1 MANKK
6 TSLRESLLSYF
17 ESRKDGKSPDLTPKK
32 KIKPQAPKRI
42 PNQITSLPVDEGKR
56 PDSGLPDIKKSIDS
70 LVNALGKMTSSS
82 NTTNNNKTI
91 NNNRNTFNNRTDV
104 NNSHKNSSTNTSNSS
119 NTNSSIRTSNNNS
132 SMNSL
137 TTNDIFNSVRKS
149 FMEQN
154 INKSSGKMKN
164 PKLIVSKTIPFIKNS
179 LVNNSEETTNENN
192 VITKDITNKIEKI
205 SKEITPKVIK
215 LNKRKN
221 DYKTTHASKKI
232 PRVIELTK
240 MNEKTQNVFKN
251 LSNKMYTVVPS
262 KTSSKILSSLIKYE
276 SNNTMQRNF
285 DKSETFNSMMNIR
298 NLIGK
303 EKYNVMQVPALQE
316 GGIVSKPTL
325 AMVGEG
331 GRPEEIRPIN
341 KNNPT
346 PNQLEIQKSQNPSA
360 TSVGV
365 DSMNKNAALKVEKEN
380 DPTSGGSDAGNQ
392 NMIVNSPTIPAQ
404 DAPARTNPSF
414 EHGATKSS
422 KALSTQTHYP
432 RWRRTMG

>member
-1 MANKK
+1 MSNKK

-32 KIKPQAPKRI
+32 KIKPKAPKRI

-91 NNNRNTFNNRTDV
+91 NNNRNTFNNRT
-104 NNSHKNSSTNTSNSS
+104 
-119 NTNSSIRTSNNNS
+119 SNNNS

-137 TTNDIFNSVRKS
+137 TTNDMFNSVRKS
-149 FMEQN
+149 FTEQN

-240 MNEKTQNVFKN
+240 MNEKTQNVFKH

-276 SNNTMQRNF
+276 SNNSNAHKNLYTNTSNSSNINSSTNTSSTMQRNI
-285 DKSETFNSMMNIR
+285 DKNETFNNMMNVR

-303 EKYNVMQVPALQE
+303 EKYNIMQVPALQD

-331 GRPEEIRPIN
+331 GRPEEIRPIDRN
-341 KNNPT
+341 SSSQP
-346 PNQLEIQKSQNPSA
+346 LDIQKSQNPSA

-380 DPTSGGSDAGNQ
+380 DPTSGGSDTGNQ
-392 NMIVNSPTIPAQ
+392 NMIVNAPTIPAQ

-414 EHGATKSS
+414 EHGSTKSS

>member
-192 VITKDITNKIEKI
+192 VI
-205 SKEITPKVIK
+205 
-215 LNKRKN
+215 
-221 DYKTTHASKKI
+221 
-232 PRVIELTK
+232 
-240 MNEKTQNVFKN
+240 
-251 LSNKMYTVVPS
+251 
-262 KTSSKILSSLIKYE
+262 
-276 SNNTMQRNF
+276 
-285 DKSETFNSMMNIR
+285 
-298 NLIGK
+298 
-303 EKYNVMQVPALQE
+303 
-316 GGIVSKPTL
+316 
-325 AMVGEG
+325 
-331 GRPEEIRPIN
+331 
-341 KNNPT
+341 
-346 PNQLEIQKSQNPSA
+346 
-360 TSVGV
+360 
-365 DSMNKNAALKVEKEN
+365 
-380 DPTSGGSDAGNQ
+380 
-392 NMIVNSPTIPAQ
+392 
-404 DAPARTNPSF
+404 
-414 EHGATKSS
+414 
-422 KALSTQTHYP
+422 
-432 RWRRTMG
+432 